1 MFDKAQIDLEI
12 QKRKTKIEYYKALKK
27 ANNINNAKYQ
37 EGITNIQKKITNIE
51 NEKSD
56 CLNMT
61 KRYAGRLR
69 SNNRMRE
76 KYVIEINKRLN
87 GVHSRNALNKLK
99 NTQNIFKRKI
109 ASSSESNAEYDK
121 KIKRLN
127 NEIVELKRKKESFG

>member
-1 MFDKAQIDLEI
+1 MF
-12 QKRKTKIEYYKALKK
+12 
-27 ANNINNAKYQ
+27 
-37 EGITNIQKKITNIE
+37 KKITNIE
-51 NEKSD
+51 NEKAD

-127 NEIVELKRKKESFG
+127 NEIVELKRKKKVLGNTYGRDIRKK